1 MQRTA
6 RKRLYESIAKIKQ
19 WVKSNR
25 HLRGREFVKGL
36 NRRLVGH
43 YNYFG
48 VISNERSVKRF
59 FNEAID
65 AAFKWLNRR
74 GGKKS
79 SFTWSTFVSALR
91 RLGVASPRVSKR
103 QRQHVVYN

>member
-19 WVKSNR
+19 WVRANR
-25 HLRGREFVKGL
+25 HLRGREFVKSL

-48 VISNERSVKRF
+48 VKSNERSIKRF
-59 FNEAID
+59 FDEAIES
-65 AAFKWLNRR
+65 AFKWLNRR

-79 SFTWSTFVSALR
+79 SFTWSSFVGALK
-91 RLGVASPRVSKR
+91 RLGVAKPRVYSR
-103 QRQHVVYN
+103 QRKHVVYN